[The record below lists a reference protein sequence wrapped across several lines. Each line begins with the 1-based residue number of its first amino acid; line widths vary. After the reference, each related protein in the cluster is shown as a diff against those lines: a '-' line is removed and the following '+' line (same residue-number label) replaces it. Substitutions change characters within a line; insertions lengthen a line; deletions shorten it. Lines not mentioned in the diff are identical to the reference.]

1 MLKIDREI
9 VVTESSNCV
18 WANRSIDRAALRPL
32 VLFPTFRGIIR
43 WFVLCFNQSSGCD
56 MPMQGE
62 SITGDDN
69 YGHFLCCRFDLICKL
84 LLDILILV
92 KSIHMALTTKTS
104 LSIESFF
111 FLFFFKAISYW
122 NCIKLIPAKFKAS
135 KLSLFFLFPIWSPSN
150 FDSNHQ
156 LSKSW
161 FIFLQHEVIRMR
173 IIKILGENATCSL
186 AHLHLNS

>member
-43 WFVLCFNQSSGCD
+43 RFVLCFNQSSGCD

-111 FLFFFKAISYW
+111 FSSSFSRQSHIETVSNWFLLNSKLQSYPFFFYSPFGVHPTLTRTTSLVNPDSFSY
-122 NCIKLIPAKFKAS
+122 NMR
-135 KLSLFFLFPIWSPSN
+135 SLEW
-150 FDSNHQ
+150 
-156 LSKSW
+156 
-161 FIFLQHEVIRMR
+161 E
-173 IIKILGENATCSL
+173 
-186 AHLHLNS
+186 